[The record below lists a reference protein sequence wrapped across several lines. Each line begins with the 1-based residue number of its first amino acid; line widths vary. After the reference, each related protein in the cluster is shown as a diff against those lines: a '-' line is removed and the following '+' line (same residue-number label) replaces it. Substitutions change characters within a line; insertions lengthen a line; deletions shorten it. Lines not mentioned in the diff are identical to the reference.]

1 MYGFL
6 VYTTRIPHNVE
17 KSFCHF
23 SILTLNIINT
33 ITFVNTESYQQTQYT
48 SDSRDDIV
56 VMTPSMKTMSLL
68 VKKLV
73 DNAMVP
79 TRATEGAAGY
89 DLASVEKIVVPSLG
103 RAAVPLGVSIQVPRG
118 TYGRIAPRSGL
129 AFKYGIDVLAGV
141 IDEDYRGEVKVILYN
156 TGERDYIVNPG
167 DRVAQLIIEKIET
180 PDVATVV
187 EFEESARGSG
197 GFGSTGV

>member
-1 MYGFL
+1 MPTLPIKFMD
-6 VYTTRIPHNVE
+6 TE
-17 KSFCHF
+17 KK
-23 SILTLNIINT
+23 
-33 ITFVNTESYQQTQYT
+33 T
-48 SDSRDDIV
+48 S
-56 VMTPSMKTMSLL
+56 PLL

-73 DNAMVP
+73 SNAVMP

-103 RAAVPLGVSIQVPRG
+103 RAMIPLGLGIQVPSG

-141 IDEDYRGEVKVILYN
+141 IDEDYRSEVKVILYN

>member
-1 MYGFL
+1 MQL
-6 VYTTRIPHNVE
+6 P
-17 KSFCHF
+17 
-23 SILTLNIINT
+23 
-33 ITFVNTESYQQTQYT
+33 
-48 SDSRDDIV
+48 
-56 VMTPSMKTMSLL
+56 MKTMALL

-73 DNAMVP
+73 DNAVVP

-89 DLASVEKIVVPSLG
+89 DLTSVEKIVVPSLG
-103 RAAVPLGVSIQVPRG
+103 RAAVPLGVSIQVPHG

-156 TGERDYIVNPG
+156 TSERDYIVNPG

-180 PDVATVV
+180 PDVATVL
-187 EFEESARGSG
+187 EFEESVRGSG

>member
-1 MYGFL
+1 MM
-6 VYTTRIPHNVE
+6 
-17 KSFCHF
+17 
-23 SILTLNIINT
+23 
-33 ITFVNTESYQQTQYT
+33 YT
-48 SDSRDDIV
+48 SETRDDII
-56 VMTPSMKTMSLL
+56 VMPLPMKTMSLL

-73 DNAMVP
+73 DHAVVP

-89 DLASVEKIVVPSLG
+89 DLTSVEKIVVPSLG
-103 RAAVPLGVSIQVPRG
+103 RAAVPLGLSMQVPHG

-156 TGERDYIVNPG
+156 TSERDYIVNSG
-167 DRVAQLIIEKIET
+167 DRVAQLILEKIDT

-187 EFEESARGSG
+187 EFEESVRGSG

>member
-1 MYGFL
+1 MM
-6 VYTTRIPHNVE
+6 
-17 KSFCHF
+17 
-23 SILTLNIINT
+23 
-33 ITFVNTESYQQTQYT
+33 YT
-48 SDSRDDIV
+48 SKSRDDIII
-56 VMTPSMKTMSLL
+56 MPLPMKTMSLL

-73 DNAMVP
+73 DHAVVP

-89 DLASVEKIVVPSLG
+89 DLTSVEKIVVPSLG
-103 RAAVPLGVSIQVPRG
+103 RAAVPLGLSMQVPHG

-141 IDEDYRGEVKVILYN
+141 IDEDYRSEVKVILYN

-167 DRVAQLIIEKIET
+167 DRVAQLILEKIET
-180 PDVATVV
+180 PSVAVV
-187 EFEESARGSG
+187 VDMDSTSRTG